1 MSLYHN
7 VLCGY
12 WCLDAFNRLSLHGLL
27 EWVFVFVVQLGQI
40 KEIFL
45 TSRAYVVST
54 PAVPSCVWHIHATLL
69 KTGYPK
75 PTSRPML
82 V

>member
-1 MSLYHN
+1 MGIRF
-7 VLCGY
+7 CCAA
-12 WCLDAFNRLSLHGLL
+12 WT
-27 EWVFVFVVQLGQI
+27 

-54 PAVPSCVWHIHATLL
+54 PAVPSCVWDIHAALL
-69 KTGYPK
+69 KTGYPNPK